1 MIISI
6 FGSIRLLFSSVKK
19 LPDGE
24 PLNGYEFGYSF
35 DDIGNRTQ
43 TVTNGRTDT
52 YTANTLNQYSQ
63 RTFSGAIDVV
73 GKANPLADVSMNTVP
88 AARQGNFFHGELPV
102 VNTSAPVYPEIEV
115 KTENSASVEVTAE
128 GRKYVPKTP
137 EAFIYDDD
145 RNLLSDGRWNYT
157 WNGENRLVAMEAI
170 AAAPAEAKLK
180 LEFAYDW
187 QGRRIK
193 KTVAPWNA
201 GTSSYDA
208 PTTTTKF
215 VYDGWNLVAEVVNGV
230 IERRYI
236 WGPDLSGSLQGAG
249 GVGGLVA
256 MLPTGHNWQIA
267 HSDANGNVTMLVD
280 SKTGAVTAE
289 YEYGPFGEVVRS
301 TGDLADEN
309 PFRFSTKYEE
319 VESGLLYY
327 GYRFYDSGVGRW
339 VNRDPIE
346 NINLILSKDP
356 IIQFKE
362 NLFNSNDGVNKYDL
376 VGLTESCDRCGPELG
391 VQTDFALFQ
400 AKYDFIM
407 HEAKLGL
414 LGEFWNPNCAIG
426 LWWKKWD
433 IQFKD
438 YEAHFTG
445 KNFCPTDE
453 KCQWTIQVYGNCHNR
468 WDVNYAL
475 FGIMGRMCGLSAF
488 NTRYLA
494 AANKLYLRPWL
505 GGSPFEYNKALV
517 GFIHAGYYGTSIG
530 DVEELEKYSS
540 CADCPYAYTGP
551 SFEESNLWPYY
562 K

>member
-1 MIISI
+1 M
-6 FGSIRLLFSSVKK
+6 RLTKSCDGLGQVTSGVKK

-52 YTANTLNQYSQ
+52 YTANTLNQYTQ

-73 GKANPLADVSMNTVP
+73 GKADPLADVTVNAV
-88 AARQGNFFHGELPV
+88 AATRQGNFFHGELPV
-102 VNTSAPVYPEIEV
+102 TNTSAPVYPDIEV
-115 KTENSASVEVTAE
+115 KAENSASMEVTAE

-145 RNLLSDGRWNYT
+145 GNLLSDGHWNYT

-170 AAAPAEAKLK
+170 TAAPAEAKLK

-201 GTSSYDA
+201 TTSSYDA

-215 VYDGWNLVAEVVNGV
+215 VYDGWNLVAEVVNDAMA
-230 IERRYI
+230 RRYI

-280 SKTGAVTAE
+280 AKTGAVTAE
-289 YEYGPFGEVVRS
+289 YEYGPFGEVVRK
-301 TGDLADEN
+301 TGAMADEN

-319 VESGLLYY
+319 SESGLLYY
-327 GYRFYDSGVGRW
+327 GYRFYDAGVGRW

-346 NINLILSKDP
+346 
-356 IIQFKE
+356 E
-362 NLFNSNDGVNKYDL
+362 RGGVNIY
-376 VGLTESCDRCGPELG
+376 GSM
-391 VQTDFALFQ
+391 
-400 AKYDFIM
+400 INN
-407 HEAKLGL
+407 
-414 LGEFWNPNCAIG
+414 WN
-426 LWWKKWD
+426 L
-433 IQFKD
+433 
-438 YEAHFTG
+438 
-445 KNFCPTDE
+445 
-453 KCQWTIQVYGNCHNR
+453 
-468 WDVNYAL
+468 
-475 FGIMGRMCGLSAF
+475 
-488 NTRYLA
+488 
-494 AANKLYLRPWL
+494 
-505 GGSPFEYNKALV
+505 
-517 GFIHAGYYGTSIG
+517 
-530 DVEELEKYSS
+530 
-540 CADCPYAYTGP
+540 
-551 SFEESNLWPYY
+551 
-562 K
+562 